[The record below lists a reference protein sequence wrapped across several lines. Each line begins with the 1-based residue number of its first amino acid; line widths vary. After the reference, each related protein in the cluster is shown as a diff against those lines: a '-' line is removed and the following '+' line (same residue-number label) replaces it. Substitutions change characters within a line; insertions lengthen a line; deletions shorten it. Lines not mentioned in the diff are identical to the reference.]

1 MQLRTAEDSLRN
13 SIVANV
19 SMNISK
25 SRMRRNKLNLNQI
38 NQNRN
43 IEDCD
48 IIFSLLAFN
57 VLVVVLKALRAQVF
71 VIRSPFFDTST
82 TATQSFQ
89 PSG

>member
-1 MQLRTAEDSLRN
+1 MITDQMQLRTAEDSLRN

-25 SRMRRNKLNLNQI
+25 SRRRRNKLNLNQI

-71 VIRSPFFDTST
+71 VI
-82 TATQSFQ
+82 
-89 PSG
+89 

>member
-25 SRMRRNKLNLNQI
+25 SRRRRNKLNLNQI

-71 VIRSPFFDTST
+71 VI
-82 TATQSFQ
+82 
-89 PSG
+89 